1 MTDNEQRILEA
12 IAKLSFPLTP
22 ANLPI
27 SDWPRGYVDDL
38 VDAIE
43 TMAEQG
49 IDGLALSA
57 MIAANAAT
65 SDTLETLA
73 HRGPLPWELATLAT
87 DYYYFSGQPCSLTH

>member
-1 MTDNEQRILEA
+1 MSDNERRILA
-12 IAKLSFPLTP
+12 AVSKLSFPLTP
-22 ANLPI
+22 ANPPI
-27 SDWPRGYVDDL
+27 SEWPRGYVEEL
-38 VDAIE
+38 AEAIE

-87 DYYYFSGQPCSLTH
+87 DHYYFSGQPCSLTH